1 VHVVCWQV
9 DNYFIAAGM
18 NGTGAA
24 AAGGIGKYLA
34 EWIVNGESSVNLW
47 MFDVRR
53 FVDLHNN
60 KKFLRDRVTE
70 TFGHFPCLLI
80 SDEMDL

>member
-1 VHVVCWQV
+1 
-9 DNYFIAAGM
+9 M

-24 AAGGIGKYLA
+24 AAGGVGKYLT

-70 TFGHFPCLLI
+70 TFGQSQCLLVHTEYI
-80 SDEMDL
+80 CGCFLTVLVML

>member
-1 VHVVCWQV
+1 VCGWQV
-9 DNYFIAAGM
+9 DHYFIAAGM
-18 NGTGAA
+18 NGTGAS
-24 AAGGIGKYLA
+24 AAGGVGKYLT
-34 EWIVNGESSVNLW
+34 EWIVHGEPSVSLW

-70 TFGHFPCLLI
+70 TFGECHYLMAMWGHYL
-80 SDEMDL
+80 

>member
-1 VHVVCWQV
+1 
-9 DNYFIAAGM
+9 M
-18 NGTGAA
+18 
-24 AAGGIGKYLA
+24 GKYLT
-34 EWIVNGESSVNLW
+34 EWIVNGEPSVNLW

-70 TFGHFPCLLI
+70 TFGEFRCLMISRCIICTNLI
-80 SDEMDL
+80 D